1 MKLVMTLIKA
11 NEQQF
16 NELMPL
22 TDHSKMIETLHKFEL
37 ENKDLDTEE
46 PGLFLGYFIL
56 NEVFNIMH
64 VAKAKHLGEALTQ
77 AMNDIVLKEI
87 NKYHRKGIQL
97 PKLKDTAPFDV
108 AKGETK

>member
-46 PGLFLGYFIL
+46 PGIFLGYFIL
-56 NEVFNIMH
+56 NEVFNIMTVPNAQH
-64 VAKAKHLGEALTQ
+64 MGDALTH
-77 AMNDIVLKEI
+77 AMNDVVLKEI
-87 NKYHRKGIQL
+87 NKYYKPKL
-97 PKLKDTAPFDV
+97 PKLKKLDTALNV

>member
-22 TDHSKMIETLHKFEL
+22 TDHSKMIETLNKFEL
-37 ENKDLDTEE
+37 ENKELDTNE
-46 PGLFLGYFIL
+46 PGLFLGYFVL

-64 VAKAKHLGEALTQ
+64 IPDARHMGEALTK

-87 NKYHRKGIQL
+87 NTYYKLPKL
-97 PKLKDTAPFDV
+97 PKLKKLDTALNV